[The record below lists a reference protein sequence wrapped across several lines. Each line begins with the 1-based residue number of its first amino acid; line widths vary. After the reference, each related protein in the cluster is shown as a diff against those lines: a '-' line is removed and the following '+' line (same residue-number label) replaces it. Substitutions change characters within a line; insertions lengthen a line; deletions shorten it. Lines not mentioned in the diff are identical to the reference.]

1 MNCGETRSDDY
12 RKGTPTAEK
21 DVDHAALGVD
31 SMDLRQNALDI
42 LEQMLPVL
50 RVPDWLDQDTR
61 IQNRSRDGQ

>member
-21 DVDHAALGVD
+21 DVDRAEVAVD

-42 LEQMLPVL
+42 LAQMLPAL

-61 IQNRSRDGQ
+61 IRSRSRDGQ